1 MTHNPTQLGLLD
13 SPLPLYPNSRGLKA
27 TVHLRDDLMRT
38 LIGLDP
44 ADHPL
49 AAEQRVGMTIDRVA
63 EIVAHLE
70 EVRGVRS

>member
-1 MTHNPTQLGLLD
+1 
-13 SPLPLYPNSRGLKA
+13 
-27 TVHLRDDLMRT
+27 MRP

-49 AAEQRVGMTIDRVA
+49 AAEQRAGMTIERVA

-70 EVRGVRS
+70 EGPRGRS